1 MHLSHVTAAEEIRD
15 AVATMRLSPEDSR
28 QPAVNVT
35 SVNERTKAL
44 GVSGGEKCTAR
55 GIYCLQ
61 QLVTIT
67 KSNMLQLQQAL
78 ENHTERVSVFFF
90 FLSSSFA
97 NNYFSSLLRTST
109 LMYNFN
115 LHLYDYESDRPSIG
129 RSSREIHPVIKLSPV
144 PG

>member
-1 MHLSHVTAAEEIRD
+1 MHLSHVIAAEEIRD
-15 AVATMRLSPEDSR
+15 AVAMMRLSPKDSR
-28 QPAVNVT
+28 QPAVNFT
-35 SVNERTKAL
+35 SVNERTKAS

-61 QLVTIT
+61 QLVTIP

-78 ENHTERVSVFFF
+78 ENHTERVSVFFP
-90 FLSSSFA
+90 SSFA